1 MSILIVGGDSQLAQK
16 FVKLEKGEAV
26 LTTRDHDRSKKDNY
40 IYLDLL
46 FVNNFEIPNGVD
58 KAIIMGGVTKYDYC
72 INDYDYA
79 YNINCISIPKLIQK
93 LLKNDI
99 LTCFVSSNTVFQSQD
114 NVSNEKDT
122 PNPGF
127 EYAAMK
133 YKTESE
139 IVKIS
144 SDLNKQHLLSI
155 FRMTKN
161 IDCSTK
167 PFDQWISDIRSGKEI
182 TAFKDLFFSPIRFQD
197 SVIAISKIV
206 NNRLSGIYHMSG
218 EKDISYS
225 DFATKLLNYLG
236 KKNKVNAIFSTDI
249 GVNLVYSHHVTSL
262 SMKYSR
268 EDLAVGEVELSKIF
282 SYFRGCIEKSD
293 KHYVHGITK

>member
-1 MSILIVGGDSQLAQK
+1 
-16 FVKLEKGEAV
+16 
-26 LTTRDHDRSKKDNY
+26 
-40 IYLDLL
+40 
-46 FVNNFEIPNGVD
+46 
-58 KAIIMGGVTKYDYC
+58 
-72 INDYDYA
+72 
-79 YNINCISIPKLIQK
+79 
-93 LLKNDI
+93 
-99 LTCFVSSNTVFQSQD
+99 
-114 NVSNEKDT
+114 
-122 PNPGF
+122 
-127 EYAAMK
+127 
-133 YKTESE
+133 
-139 IVKIS
+139 
-144 SDLNKQHLLSI
+144 
-155 FRMTKN
+155 MTKN